1 MARVDELRRDAL
13 TQLHRLAVFARLNE
27 LLHALG
33 VLDGVERLD
42 RWTARAQVLAVLV
55 LGVGLL
61 NVRRILQHDAEELR
75 REAGGD
81 DLALESVL
89 DEQRQTAGVVDVRVR
104 HEHAVDRAGVEGQR
118 GVIHLVAPL
127 LQAAVHQNLLA
138 VDLQTMAAAGYA
150 LVSAVKTQLH
160 GSVPFCFRREGQPS
174 PRFVVSLLPLF

>member
-13 TQLHRLAVFARLNE
+13 AQLHRLAVFARLDE

-33 VLDGVERLD
+33 VLDGVERLH
-42 RWTARAQVLAVLV
+42 RRTARAQILAVLI

-61 NVRRILQHDAEELR
+61 NVRGVLQHDAEELR
-75 REAGGD
+75 RETGGD

-89 DEQRQTAGVVDVRVR
+89 DEQRQAAGMVDVRVR
-104 HEHAVDRAGVEGQR
+104 HEHAVDRAGVEGQ
-118 GVIHLVAPL
+118 GSVIHLVASL

-174 PRFVVSLLPLF
+174 PHFVVPILPLF